1 MNKLL
6 FEFGFSLW
14 IFILALLIA
23 ALITFVY
30 YKQTNPSISLKNK
43 IILGSF
49 RFVALAILFLVLAE
63 PLAIIMKNY
72 FEKPKIAVI
81 IDNSQSMEL
90 KFGNI
95 DKNSQLSQ
103 SLSLSGIESFDKFP
117 LKYFLFDNTF
127 KVVDKLG
134 TEKSSRKGEGT
145 NLSLA
150 FRKLYELKQEENI
163 QAVILFTDGI
173 YNVGENPL
181 YNAEKLVVPIFA
193 VGIGDTIPPKDI
205 AITSLLTNDIGFV
218 GKTQPVKVSIKSYG
232 VQGSAV
238 VKLFENQNFI
248 AEKTIEV
255 NTNSEDYS
263 VIFDYLP
270 KEEGFQ
276 KLTIKIDNF
285 PNEFTN
291 VNNTQSEIVKV
302 IKNKRKLV
310 ILAGYPN
317 PDIAFLKS
325 IITTESGSQIS
336 TFIQKKNAEFYEPQP
351 NKKDLEEAETI
362 IFVGFP
368 IAASPDYMINWI
380 KEELERGKP
389 FLFILQPSTD
399 FSKLRRLDDFLPF
412 TYVSNNTREYSFV
425 GNFNPSK
432 IGHPILHIG
441 DGSND
446 IKLLNQL
453 PPIFRTELFTK
464 PKPESEVLAT
474 IKVNNVDFQEPFLI
488 VKDFQNRKSVAIL
501 GYGLYRW
508 RLLGLSTREIIG
520 KNNEAT
526 DIGSNLLSN
535 VLNWLMVSD
544 ELSRVKIKTNKTKYF
559 SNEKIGIVAQIFDAS
574 YSPIENALVKVKISK
589 GNQSFENVVPYV
601 GGGIYSLQVGP
612 YSEGDYTFVGEVFVG
627 SNKIG
632 ESKGRFVVEKSNLEF
647 TDFRT
652 RTELLRYIAQ
662 QTGGKYF
669 QWNETRELK
678 NTLNK
683 LDLKTKV
690 VTKKEEINIWNNLI
704 LLAFAISLL
713 GIEWFLRRQKGLL

>member
-30 YKQTNPSISLKNK
+30 YKRTNPSISLKDK

-49 RFVALAILFLVLAE
+49 RFVALAILFFVLAK
-63 PLAIIMKNY
+63 PLAIIIKNY

-232 VQGSAV
+232 IQGSAV

-351 NKKDLEEAETI
+351 NKKDLEEAEVI

-368 IAASPDYMINWI
+368 IAVSPDYMINWI
-380 KEELERGKP
+380 KEELERGKA

-399 FSKLRRLDDFLPF
+399 FSKLKRLDDFLPF

-669 QWNETRELK
+669 QWNETQELK

-704 LLAFAISLL
+704 LLALAISLL

>member
-14 IFILALLIA
+14 IFILTVLIA
-23 ALITFVY
+23 VLVTFVY
-30 YKQTNPSISLKNK
+30 YKRTNPSISLKDRVT
-43 IILGSF
+43 LGAF
-49 RFVALAILFLVLAE
+49 RFVALAILFFVLAE
-63 PLAIIMKNY
+63 PLAIIIKNY

-90 KFGNI
+90 KFGNT
-95 DKNSQLSQ
+95 DKNLQLSQ
-103 SLSLSGIESFDKFP
+103 SLNLSGFEDFDKFP
-117 LKYFLFDNTF
+117 LKYFTFDNTF
-127 KVVDKLG
+127 RVVDKLN
-134 TEKSSRKGEGT
+134 TEKLIHKGEGT

-173 YNVGENPL
+173 YNLGENPL
-181 YNAEKLVVPIFA
+181 YSAEKLVVPIFT

-205 AITSLLTNDIGFV
+205 AITSLLTNDVGFV
-218 GKTQPVKVSIKSYG
+218 GKTQPVKVSVKSYG
-232 VQGSAV
+232 IQGNAV
-238 VKLFENQNFI
+238 VKLFENQNLL

-263 VIFDYLP
+263 VIFDYSP

-302 IKNKRKLV
+302 IKNKKRFLL
-310 ILAGYPN
+310 LAGFPN
-317 PDIAFLKS
+317 PDISFLKS
-325 IITTESGSQIS
+325 IIYIESGSQIS

-351 NKKDLEEAETI
+351 NKKDFEEAGTI

-368 IAASPDYMINWI
+368 IASSPDYIINWV
-380 KEELERGKP
+380 KEELEQGKA

-399 FSKLRRLDDFLPF
+399 FSKLKRLDDFLPF

-441 DGSND
+441 DEGND

-488 VKDFQNRKSVAIL
+488 VRDFQNRKAVAIL

-508 RLLGLSTREIIG
+508 RLLGLSTREIMG

-526 DIGSNLLSN
+526 DVGSNLLSN
-535 VLNWLMVSD
+535 VLNWLAVSD
-544 ELSRVKIKTNKTKYF
+544 EFSRVKIKTNKTKYL
-559 SNEKIGIVAQIFDAS
+559 SNEKVGIVAQIFDAA
-574 YSPIENALVKVKISK
+574 YSPIENALVKVRINK

-612 YSEGDYTFVGEVFVG
+612 YSEGDYNFIAEVFVG
-627 SNKIG
+627 NNKIG

-669 QWNETRELK
+669 RWNETQELK

-683 LDLKTKV
+683 LNLKTKV
-690 VTKKEEINIWNNLI
+690 ITKKEEINIWNNLT
-704 LLAFAISLL
+704 LLTLAIFLL